1 MEFLF
6 LIIIGFVI
14 YSGVQAVK
22 KMTNGSVVP
31 EIQKR
36 VRDLV
41 TPQLPEEL
49 FLEQYEYNEIQ
60 GSDKNIKQTE
70 HTETVTRYKPVNNAR
85 EETIKGKVKRNSSSY
100 RQKIKIQS
108 REEARRAII
117 YSEIIKRKY

>member
-85 EETIKGKVKRNSSSY
+85 EETIRGKVKRNSSSY